1 MFNMVIH
8 PPLAFLRCLVSR
20 RGARLTLS
28 MFMVCLVTPLVA
40 QDRFLPP
47 ATAVVLPVSVHAA
60 GSSNA
65 AVRELDTAW
74 RADPQNLQVAMAY
87 ARAVF
92 SLGLNQGDLR
102 WYGTAKAAMTPWW
115 TKTDLPPDAYFLRGL
130 VKQGFHEF
138 EAGSKDIERAIALE
152 PGRAEFWSWRF
163 AIHLLLAD
171 LSAARQDTQEMERL
185 FGREEADVYRAV
197 LMYRSGQASGAI
209 KQLSAAMRLARFQD
223 ASSQDWLGFHLGEA
237 LRVAGQPDRAV
248 EVWRQ
253 RLKLNPQSH
262 LLRLSLAD
270 VLNQQGRFAQAK
282 TVAMGLTN
290 TNTNTSALTDAL
302 LMQAVLASRG
312 LKATDEE
319 RLASQ
324 MDARLKS
331 QAQRQ
336 EAMIERPQLIYQIA
350 YGQDTAA
357 GLALSVANW
366 QLQKEPPDAV
376 LFAQAALAQGRARV
390 AEPVVTWA
398 EKTAYTDPQLT
409 PLIAQLK
416 QHPSWTGGK
425 P

>member
-1 MFNMVIH
+1 MFTMVIH
-8 PPLAFLRCLVSR
+8 PPLAFFRCRVLR
-20 RGARLTLS
+20 RGVRLTLWVC
-28 MFMVCLVTPLVA
+28 MVCLITPLFA
-40 QDRFLPP
+40 QERFLPQ
-47 ATAVVLPVSVHAA
+47 ATAVVLPVSVHAS
-60 GSSNA
+60 GSSNVS
-65 AVRELDTAW
+65 VRELDTAW

-92 SLGLNQGDLR
+92 SLGLNEGDLR
-102 WYGTAKAAMTPWW
+102 WYGSAKAALTPWW
-115 TKTDLPPDAYFLRGL
+115 NKTDLPPDAYFLRGL

-171 LSAARQDTQEMERL
+171 LSAARQDTQEMARL
-185 FGREEADVYRAV
+185 FGHEEADVYRAV
-197 LMYRSGQASGAI
+197 LMYRSGQASGAV
-209 KQLSAAMRLARFQD
+209 KQLSAAIRLARFQD

-237 LRVAGQPDRAV
+237 LRVAGQPDRAG

-282 TVAMGLTN
+282 TVAMGLTK
-290 TNTNTSALTDAL
+290 TNTSALTDAL

-312 LKATDEE
+312 LKDKDEE

-336 EAMIERPQLIYQIA
+336 ETMIERPQLIYQIA

-398 EKTAYTDPQLT
+398 EKTAYTDPQLE